1 MRYALFWRPRRG
13 KSYRLKEFEARGF
26 DEAVRFAENYLEKM
40 RGEVGY
46 LVTEILAAVVR
57 PGQKFVA
64 LMDEG

>member
-1 MRYALFWRPRRG
+1 
-13 KSYRLKEFEARGF
+13 
-26 DEAVRFAENYLEKM
+26 LEKM

-46 LVTEILAAVVR
+46 LVTEILADVVR